1 MRTIKL
7 IVLGV
12 LAVILVLLGVSN
24 TETVDLHLLPP
35 TLGTGFSLTGVP
47 LPVVIAAA
55 LLLGILI
62 GLAMEFIRERK
73 QRRVSGDRR
82 REVAELRAEVTRLRG
97 KLDDESDQ
105 LPRLP
110 AA

>member
-82 REVAELRAEVTRLRG
+82 REVAELRAEVTRLRR